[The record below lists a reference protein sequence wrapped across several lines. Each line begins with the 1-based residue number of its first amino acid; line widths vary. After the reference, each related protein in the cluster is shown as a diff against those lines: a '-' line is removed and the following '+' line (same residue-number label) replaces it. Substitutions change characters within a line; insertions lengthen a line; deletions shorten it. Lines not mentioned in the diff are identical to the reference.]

1 MRAAERLCCGQYV
14 ARHLDHRPVG
24 PVGGESLQDSWY
36 ALGVECPVGH
46 AAPQRTAHFH
56 RQNGGN
62 DAAIPAKQLENLSTA
77 QFFDVA
83 LDQRAR
89 VEIRVVLWQLRAI
102 VAIVDDRLREWLST
116 NRHRLETRQ
125 RSQARRQSDEAL
137 VRHLLE
143 DRLGFERLF
152 DWLDDGDRLT
162 TLGQDDLLARA
173 NGLDGLR
180 EVLVGFPQPELHV
193 VMLLQLQRTAEAD

>member
-137 VRHLLE
+137 VRH
-143 DRLGFERLF
+143 
-152 DWLDDGDRLT
+152 WLDDGDRLT

-173 NGLDGLR
+173 NGLDRLR